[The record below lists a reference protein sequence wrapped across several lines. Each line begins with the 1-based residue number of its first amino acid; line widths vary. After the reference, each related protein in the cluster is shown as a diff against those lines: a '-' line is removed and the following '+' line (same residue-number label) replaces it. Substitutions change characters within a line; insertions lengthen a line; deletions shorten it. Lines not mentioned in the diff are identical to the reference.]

1 MSQVVLQQEDVRKLL
16 GCASPDAALL
26 YLHIK
31 AGGSLDNAGQA
42 LGLSPARLQDAAA
55 ALRQL
60 GLLQASPMAAPT
72 IHQPPVYAETDVL
85 RRLQKPD
92 GDFQKL
98 RGEVQRRYGRV
109 LSTEE
114 LKSLITMTDYLA
126 LPTEVVG
133 MLLSFCIERAR
144 RCGAQRM
151 PSLRTV
157 EREAF
162 RWAEAGIDTIESAA
176 AYMQQQLLRY
186 SHMASIARLLQIKD
200 RKLTPGEEKYILT
213 WLDMG
218 FGEAEIQLAYQR
230 TLESLGQFKWSYI
243 NTILKNWDAAG
254 LHTVDQIQSS
264 DVRPQ
269 SAQERRNSQFQRH
282 GQSVSPLGQQAIQK
296 MLEEES

>member
-1 MSQVVLQQEDVRKLL
+1 MNQVVLRQEDVRKLL
-16 GCASPDAALL
+16 GSGDSDAALL

-31 AGGSLDNAGQA
+31 SGGNS
-42 LGLSPARLQDAAA
+42 DAASLGFSPERLRHAKA
-55 ALRQL
+55 ALQQL
-60 GLLQASPMAAPT
+60 GLLSAPPMPAPAAP
-72 IHQPPVYAETDVL
+72 QPPVYTETDVL
-85 RRLQKPD
+85 QHLQKPD

-114 LKSLITMTDYLA
+114 LKCLITMTDYLT

-133 MLLSFCIERAR
+133 MLLSYCIERSR

-151 PSLRTV
+151 PALRTV

-162 RWAEAGIDTIESAA
+162 RWADEKIDTIERAA

-186 SHMASIARLLQIKD
+186 SRMAAIAGMLQISG
-200 RKLTPGEEKYILT
+200 RKLTPGEEKYIFS

-218 FGEAEIQLAYQR
+218 FGEPEIQLAYRR
-230 TLESLGQFKWSYI
+230 TLESLGQFKWGYI

-254 LHTVDQIQSS
+254 LHTLDQIRQE

-269 SAQERRNSQFQRH
+269 SAQEKRNSQFQHH
-282 GQSVSPLGQQAIQK
+282 GQNISPLGQQAIQK

>member
-1 MSQVVLQQEDVRKLL
+1 MSQVILQQEDVRKLL
-16 GCASPDAALL
+16 GSASGDAALL

-31 AGGSLDNAGQA
+31 SGADLSSAGQT
-42 LGLSPARLQDAAA
+42 LGFSPERLHDAQA

-60 GLLQASPMAAPT
+60 GLLDLPPMPAPPVR
-72 IHQPPVYAETDVL
+72 QPPVYSESDVI
-85 RRLQKPD
+85 RHLQKNS
-92 GDFQKL
+92 DFQKL

-114 LKSLITMTDYLA
+114 LKSLITMTDYLG

-151 PSLRTV
+151 PFLRTV

-176 AYMQQQLLRY
+176 AHMQQQLLRY
-186 SHMASIARLLQIKD
+186 SHMASIARMLQIKD
-200 RKLTPGEEKYILT
+200 RRLTPGEEKYILT

-218 FGEAEIQLAYQR
+218 FGEPEIQLAYQR

-243 NTILKNWDAAG
+243 NTVLKNWDAAG
-254 LHTVDQIQSS
+254 LHTVAQIQSG
-264 DVRPQ
+264 DVKPQ
-269 SAQERRNSQFQRH
+269 SAQEQRNSQFQHH
-282 GQSVSPLGQQAIQK
+282 GQTVSPLGQQAIQK
-296 MLEEES
+296 MLEEEP

>member
-1 MSQVVLQQEDVRKLL
+1 MSQVILPQEDVRKLL
-16 GCASPDAALL
+16 GSASGDAALL

-31 AGGSLDNAGQA
+31 SGAPLSAAGQK
-42 LGLSPARLQDAAA
+42 LGFSPERLRDAQA

-60 GLLQASPMAAPT
+60 GLLESPPMPAPPL
-72 IHQPPVYAETDVL
+72 HQPPVYTESDVI
-85 RRLQKPD
+85 RHLQKNS
-92 GDFQKL
+92 DFQKL

-133 MLLSFCIERAR
+133 MLLSFCMERAR

-151 PSLRTV
+151 PFLRTV

-176 AYMQQQLLRY
+176 AHMQQQLLRY
-186 SHMASIARLLQIKD
+186 SHMASIARMLQIRD
-200 RKLTPGEEKYILT
+200 RRLTPGEEKYILT

-218 FGEAEIQLAYQR
+218 FGEPEIQLAYQR

-243 NTILKNWDAAG
+243 NTVLKNWDAAG
-254 LHTVDQIQSS
+254 LHTVAEIQSS
-264 DVRPQ
+264 DIKPQ
-269 SAQERRNSQFQRH
+269 TAQEQRNSQFQHH
-282 GQSVSPLGQQAIQK
+282 GQTVSPLGQQAIQK
-296 MLEEES
+296 MLEEEP